1 MQIHA
6 KQKSVPFSKAWET
19 NLFRA
24 GSERPKIGKTAFSP
38 LSLLLAPE
46 DSFHPLFPP
55 SLDEARRQG
64 ANYQTEAER
73 GNEHTKLSTEP
84 AGQTPGWWL
93 GGTKAAPF
101 PQDCPVPSVVPSPG
115 SSSGSLAGRHSA
127 ASSNLPIACW
137 GLHLSTKQSQKEA
150 APGVQSPPR
159 QIQKNLH
166 LHFLSRH
173 SYMAGKSSVSP
184 PHALGNTLL
193 PQSPPR
199 PVFIHLGF
207 LFPNT
212 RQNFQVSTSI
222 FSH

>member
-1 MQIHA
+1 MCIFWRLINGLDLGRLSEGTTKGTALMQIHA

-64 ANYQTEAER
+64 ANYQTKAER

-115 SSSGSLAGRHSA
+115 SQQRVPGRPAQRCQQQSAHRVLGLA
-127 ASSNLPIACW
+127 
-137 GLHLSTKQSQKEA
+137 
-150 APGVQSPPR
+150 
-159 QIQKNLH
+159 
-166 LHFLSRH
+166 
-173 SYMAGKSSVSP
+173 
-184 PHALGNTLL
+184 
-193 PQSPPR
+193 PQ
-199 PVFIHLGF
+199 H
-207 LFPNT
+207 
-212 RQNFQVSTSI
+212 
-222 FSH
+222 